1 MKIYFNNKYLQQL
14 AESQPKGKM
23 QYSSEVVT
31 MYRKKLRILGNVK
44 NSNELRAFKSLHFER
59 LTGDKLGLYSIRV
72 NEKYRLEFLI
82 NEEMDVV
89 IEEIIVIE
97 DLSNH
102 YK

>member
-1 MKIYFNNKYLQQL
+1 MKIYFNNKYLEEL

-23 QYSSEVVT
+23 RYTSEVIK
-31 MYRKKLRILGNVK
+31 MYRKKLVILGNVR
-44 NSNELRAFKSLHFER
+44 NSNELRVFKSLHFER

-72 NEKYRLEFLI
+72 NEKYRLEFLLNKEKDI
-82 NEEMDVV
+82 V
-89 IEEIIVIE
+89 IEEIVVIE

>member
-1 MKIYFNNKYLQQL
+1 
-14 AESQPKGKM
+14 
-23 QYSSEVVT
+23 
-31 MYRKKLRILGNVK
+31 
-44 NSNELRAFKSLHFER
+44 
-59 LTGDKLGLYSIRV
+59 LGLYSIRV